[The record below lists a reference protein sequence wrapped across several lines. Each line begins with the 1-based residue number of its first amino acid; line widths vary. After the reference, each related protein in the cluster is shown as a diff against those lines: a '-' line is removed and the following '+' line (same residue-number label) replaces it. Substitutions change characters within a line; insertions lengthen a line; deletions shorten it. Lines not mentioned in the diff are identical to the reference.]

1 MDTNNIEKKKLG
13 DKIKRIRLMRGLSQ
27 DELAKRCGY
36 KARSTINKIE
46 TGINDVPRSKI
57 RIIAQALGIDES
69 VLLND
74 QDHIEFINAQQPI
87 QVTSSTKVISY
98 KNGLGLNVQACVKI
112 PILGTVIAGIPISA
126 IEEIIGWEEI
136 SPKLASQ
143 GEYFALVIKGD
154 SMAPT
159 MDAGDVVIVR
169 NQQDVNS
176 GDIAIVCV
184 NGDEATCKKI
194 IKHKDGISL
203 VSLNPRYEPMYY
215 DENDIAD
222 KPIHIIGKVVELRRR
237 F

>member
-1 MDTNNIEKKKLG
+1 MQLTKLKISLDFLSNFSFSSIFKHPHIISFFTNNYNKLYPNILQFLNLYCPLICQIKLLSLLLCLILC
-13 DKIKRIRLMRGLSQ
+13 KIKS
-27 DELAKRCGY
+27 KR
-36 KARSTINKIE
+36 R
-46 TGINDVPRSKI
+46 
-57 RIIAQALGIDES
+57 
-69 VLLND
+69 
-74 QDHIEFINAQQPI
+74 
-87 QVTSSTKVISY
+87 Y
-98 KNGLGLNVQACVKI
+98 KNDSRSDQSNKAIKI

-143 GEYFALVIKGD
+143 GDYFALKIKGD
-154 SMAPT
+154 SMSPT

-169 NQQDVNS
+169 KQQDVNS

-203 VSLNPRYEPMYY
+203 VSLNLKYEPMYY
-215 DENDIAD
+215 DKNDIAD
-222 KPIHIIGKVVELRRR
+222 KPIHIIGKVIELRRR

>member
-1 MDTNNIEKKKLG
+1 MPNIGNRIKLRRKELGLTLQQLG
-13 DKIKRIRLMRGLSQ
+13 DKIGVEASTVRKWENNIIQNIKTDKISKIASALGV
-27 DELAKRCGY
+27 
-36 KARSTINKIE
+36 TINYI
-46 TGINDVPRSKI
+46 INDSRS
-57 RIIAQALGIDES
+57 
-69 VLLND
+69 D
-74 QDHIEFINAQQPI
+74 QSNKAI
-87 QVTSSTKVISY
+87 
-98 KNGLGLNVQACVKI
+98 KI

-154 SMAPT
+154 SMSPT
-159 MDAGDVVIVR
+159 MDVVIVR
-169 NQQDVNS
+169 KQQDVNS

-203 VSLNPRYEPMYY
+203 VSLNLKYEPMYY
-215 DENDIAD
+215 DKDDIIN
-222 KPIHIIGKVVELRRR
+222 KPIHIIGKVIELRRR

>member
-1 MDTNNIEKKKLG
+1 MYERFKKLLDDNNVKASEIAKTTG
-13 DKIKRIRLMRGLSQ
+13 IPPSTFSDWKVGRSRPKLDKIKKIADYFGVSYLWLSGDTDDVQ
-27 DELAKRCGY
+27 SKETHN
-36 KARSTINKIE
+36 KAI
-46 TGINDVPRSKI
+46 
-57 RIIAQALGIDES
+57 
-69 VLLND
+69 
-74 QDHIEFINAQQPI
+74 
-87 QVTSSTKVISY
+87 
-98 KNGLGLNVQACVKI
+98 KI

-154 SMAPT
+154 SMSPT

-169 NQQDVNS
+169 KQQEVNS
-176 GDIAIVCV
+176 GDIAIVCI

-203 VSLNPRYEPMYY
+203 VSLNSKYEPMYY
-215 DENDIAD
+215 DKNDIAD

>member
-1 MDTNNIEKKKLG
+1 MDTNIEKKKLG
-13 DKIKRIRLMRGLSQ
+13 DKIKRIRLIRGYSQ

-46 TGINDVPRSKI
+46 SGINDVPRSKI
-57 RIIAQALGIDES
+57 KIIAQALGIDES
-69 VLLND
+69 ILLDD
-74 QDHIEFINAQQPI
+74 QAHIGFTDAEQPI
-87 QVTSSTKVISY
+87 QVSKAPKTITYNDS
-98 KNGLGLNVQACVKI
+98 LGLNVQACIKI

-143 GEYFALVIKGD
+143 GDYFALKIKGD
-154 SMAPT
+154 SMSPT
-159 MDAGDVVIVR
+159 IDAGDVVIVKK
-169 NQQDVNS
+169 QQDVNS
-176 GDIAIVCV
+176 GDIAIVCA

-194 IKHKDGISL
+194 IKHKEGISL
-203 VSLNPRYEPMYY
+203 VSLNPKYEPMYY
-215 DENDIAD
+215 DKADIVD

>member
-1 MDTNNIEKKKLG
+1 MDTNIVKKKLG

-57 RIIAQALGIDES
+57 RIIAQALEIDES

-74 QDHIEFINAQQPI
+74 QEHIEFINAQQPI
-87 QVTSSTKVISY
+87 QVTSSAKVISY
-98 KNGLGLNVQACVKI
+98 KNGLGLNVQACIKI
-112 PILGTVIAGIPISA
+112 PILGTVMAGIPISA

-143 GEYFALVIKGD
+143 GEYFALKIKGD
-154 SMAPT
+154 SMSPT
-159 MDAGDVVIVR
+159 MDENDIVIVKKQ
-169 NQQDVNS
+169 NDISS
-176 GDIAIVCV
+176 GDIAIVCI
-184 NGDEATCKKI
+184 NGDEATCKKL

-203 VSLNPRYEPMYY
+203 VSLNSKYEPMYY
-215 DENDIAD
+215 DKKAIIG

>member
-1 MDTNNIEKKKLG
+1 MDTNIVKKKLG

-46 TGINDVPRSKI
+46 TGINDIPQSKI
-57 RIIAQALGIDES
+57 KIIAQSLGVDTS
-69 VLLND
+69 VLLD
-74 QDHIEFINAQQPI
+74 DKAYIKFIVDKHPI
-87 QVTSSTKVISY
+87 QVTKTTTITFKDSH
-98 KNGLGLNVQACVKI
+98 NLNVQACVKI

-126 IEEIIGWEEI
+126 VEEIIGWEEI

-154 SMAPT
+154 SMSPT

-169 NQQDVNS
+169 KQQDVNS

-203 VSLNPRYEPMYY
+203 VSLNLKYEPMYY
-215 DENDIAD
+215 DNEDIAD
-222 KPIHIIGKVVELRRR
+222 KPIHIIGKVIELRRR

>member
-1 MDTNNIEKKKLG
+1 MPNIGNRIKLRRKELGLTLQQLG
-13 DKIKRIRLMRGLSQ
+13 DKIGVEASTVRKWENNIIQNIKTDKISKIASALGV
-27 DELAKRCGY
+27 
-36 KARSTINKIE
+36 TINYI
-46 TGINDVPRSKI
+46 INDSRS
-57 RIIAQALGIDES
+57 
-69 VLLND
+69 D
-74 QDHIEFINAQQPI
+74 QSNKAI
-87 QVTSSTKVISY
+87 
-98 KNGLGLNVQACVKI
+98 KI

-154 SMAPT
+154 SMSST
-159 MDAGDVVIVR
+159 MDAGDVVIVHK
-169 NQQDVNS
+169 QQDVNS

-203 VSLNPRYEPMYY
+203 VSLNLKYEPMYY
-215 DENDIAD
+215 DKDDIIN
-222 KPIHIIGKVVELRRR
+222 KPIHIIGKVIELRRR

>member
-1 MDTNNIEKKKLG
+1 MDTNIIEKKKLG

-57 RIIAQALGIDES
+57 RIIAQALEIDES

-74 QDHIEFINAQQPI
+74 QEHIEFINAQQPI
-87 QVTSSTKVISY
+87 QVTKTTTITFKDSH
-98 KNGLGLNVQACVKI
+98 NLNVQACIKI

-154 SMAPT
+154 SMSPT

-169 NQQDVNS
+169 KQQDVNS

-203 VSLNPRYEPMYY
+203 VSLNPKYEPMYY
-215 DENDIAD
+215 DKNDIVD

>member
-1 MDTNNIEKKKLG
+1 MPNIGNRIKLRRKELGLTLQQLG
-13 DKIKRIRLMRGLSQ
+13 DKIGVEASTVRKWENNIIQNIKTDKISKIASALGV
-27 DELAKRCGY
+27 
-36 KARSTINKIE
+36 TINYI
-46 TGINDVPRSKI
+46 INDSRS
-57 RIIAQALGIDES
+57 
-69 VLLND
+69 D
-74 QDHIEFINAQQPI
+74 QSNKAI
-87 QVTSSTKVISY
+87 
-98 KNGLGLNVQACVKI
+98 KI

-154 SMAPT
+154 SMSPT

-169 NQQDVNS
+169 KQQDVNS

-203 VSLNPRYEPMYY
+203 VSLNLKYEPMYY
-215 DENDIAD
+215 DKDDIIN
-222 KPIHIIGKVVELRRR
+222 KPIHIIGKVIELRRR